1 MTSGF
6 PVSECMF
13 FPCIISFYCRKIL
26 LFVFGFT
33 SFAHDGGLSDGS
45 GGMAADIK
53 AYLLMI
59 CLCPVCEGHSVD
71 SDVTKKS
78 MYVFYCL

>member
-33 SFAHDGGLSDGS
+33 SFAHDGSLADRS
-45 GGMAADIK
+45 GGMVANI
-53 AYLLMI
+53 YVSLPSMI
-59 CLCPVCEGHSVD
+59 CLCPVSEGHSVD
-71 SDVTKKS
+71 SDVTKKA
-78 MYVFYCL
+78 